1 MRAFR
6 LYLYNGYGRIE
17 NKRKEQESV
26 ESLQYKKKST
36 VSQISIVMSNC
47 TNNMILFFL
56 IECKLR

>member
-36 VSQISIVMSNC
+36 VSQIIVMSNC
-47 TNNMILFFL
+47 TNNMILFFN
-56 IECKLR
+56 